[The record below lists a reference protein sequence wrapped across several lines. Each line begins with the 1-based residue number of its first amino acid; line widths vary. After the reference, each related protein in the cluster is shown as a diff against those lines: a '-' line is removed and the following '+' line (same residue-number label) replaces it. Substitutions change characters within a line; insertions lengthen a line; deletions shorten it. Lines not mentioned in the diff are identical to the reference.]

1 MRAVLMSLLLAFA
14 AAASAQGVPVEGQIE
29 GQVEGHVDVPV
40 YAQWYDPAR
49 DPVADF
55 KAAAGDAAK
64 QDKLVLMILG
74 GDWCSWCHRL
84 DKFISSRPELNKRLH
99 EQFVVMKVNF
109 SEDNENEAFIS
120 TLPEFL
126 GYPHFFIARADQT
139 IIGAQNTGLLEDGES
154 YSQEAI
160 EAFLTEWE
168 SYSSQ
173 VGESGG

>member
-1 MRAVLMSLLLAFA
+1 MRILMLSLFLTLSSL
-14 AAASAQGVPVEGQIE
+14 ASAADGPAYG
-29 GQVEGHVDVPV
+29 
-40 YAQWYDPAR
+40 QWYDPAR

-55 KAAAGDAAK
+55 KAAAGDAAR

-84 DKFISSRPELNKRLH
+84 DKFISSRPELDKRLH

-120 TLPEFL
+120 ALPEFL
-126 GYPHFFIARADQT
+126 GYPHFFIAGADQT

-168 SYSSQ
+168 SYSNKAA
-173 VGESGG
+173 E